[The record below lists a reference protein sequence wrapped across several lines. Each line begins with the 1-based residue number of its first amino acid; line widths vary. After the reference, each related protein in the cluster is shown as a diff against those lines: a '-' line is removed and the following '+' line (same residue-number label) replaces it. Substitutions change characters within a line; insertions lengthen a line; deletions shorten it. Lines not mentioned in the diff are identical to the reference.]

1 MGSRIHVSV
10 GKVAIR
16 CFAFANLDIVIILLL
31 GITRILFL
39 DQTRR
44 KVIYFVTGT
53 GWVQCQGEPE
63 ILETSGHSIWYQML
77 KIKSANSPAAKGL
90 E

>member
-1 MGSRIHVSV
+1 MSV

-16 CFAFANLDIVIILLL
+16 CFAFANLDTVIILHL
-31 GITRILFL
+31 GGVTRIRFL

-44 KVIYFVTGT
+44 KVVCFVTGT
-53 GWVQCQGEPE
+53 GWVQCQGDPE
-63 ILETSGHSIWYQML
+63 ILETSGHSIWYQMV
-77 KIKSANSPAAKGL
+77 KIKPANSPAAKGL